1 MLPWLYLRK
10 SCKLVFMLKIY
21 KTLHS
26 LLSIQFGRK
35 TISEMSGKIHLC
47 VFLSLLALMS
57 ARPDRDLRNLADF
70 GISHKIF
77 DVPVND
83 TECNGSVTLYEG
95 IEETVVTKDGD
106 IKRVNVEK
114 AVVEGCGCFTL
125 HEKKKGK
132 GKMIRLPRGEKTFQ
146 KNMKVKSVKKVDCA
160 EYEE

>member
-1 MLPWLYLRK
+1 MG
-10 SCKLVFMLKIY
+10 
-21 KTLHS
+21 
-26 LLSIQFGRK
+26 IQFGSE
-35 TISEMSGKIHLC
+35 TISEMSGKIPLC
-47 VFLSLLALMS
+47 VFISLLALNS

-70 GISHKIF
+70 GILHKIF

-125 HEKKKGK
+125 HEKGK

-160 EYEE
+160 EY